1 MDTTS
6 NQHHSSYEQIAANRP
21 LNGPRGMFSQCYK
34 KDIKHLNRHVTGILI
49 SFAVRYLQS
58 NESEGKRCT
67 LTCVRKE
74 AVSNVFSHLEILTF
88 QLKFHVKSQE

>member
-1 MDTTS
+1 MDSTS

-21 LNGPRGMFSQCYK
+21 LKGPRCTFSQCYK
-34 KDIKHLNRHVTGILI
+34 KDIKHLDRRVMGILI

-58 NESEGKRCT
+58 NESEAKRCT

-74 AVSNVFSHLEILTF
+74 AVSNVFPIW
-88 QLKFHVKSQE
+88 KS